1 MNTISNWNPLRELE
15 SMQDRILRA
24 MHLGTPSTPE
34 SRQALSTI
42 QWTPTID
49 IVEDE
54 HEYLVKVEIPEVNKD
69 DVKVT
74 VENGL
79 LSIRGERKFEKEDK
93 HKTYHR
99 IERCYGS
106 FSRSLSLPDDADPD
120 QVTAEFKDGLL
131 RVRLGKS
138 EAKKPKQIE
147 VLVN

>member
-1 MNTISNWNPLRELE
+1 MRELE

-24 MHLGTPSTPE
+24 MHLGSSSAPE
-34 SRQALSTI
+34 SRQGLSTV
-42 QWTPTID
+42 QWSPVID
-49 IVEDE
+49 ISEDE
-54 HEYLVKVEIPEVNKD
+54 HEYMIKAEIPEVQKE
-69 DVKVT
+69 DVQVT
-74 VENGL
+74 VENGV

-106 FSRSLSLPDDADPD
+106 FSRSLALPDDADPD
-120 QVTAEFKDGLL
+120 RVSAEFKDGLL
-131 RVRLGKS
+131 RVRMPKS

>member
-54 HEYLVKVEIPEVNKD
+54 HEYLVKVEIPEVSKD

-106 FSRSLSLPDDADPD
+106 FSRSLSLPDDADPN